1 MKLAES
7 GGVEGCASWLELEMG
22 ANVEARMGG
31 SAEYRTRS
39 FGRLTTAGA
48 RRYRRDILGDG
59 RDDPSLFL
67 RPHVF
72 WSMVGLVVPCH
83 RDELGREQVGGA
95 DQIPRL
101 AARWRL
107 APRQGLPQTGLRPG
121 HQTQN
126 AAVPTAPRPTARPR
140 PSSPSCYASGP
151 RQAVLRERPAPG
163 GASQPAQILQSA
175 QTPHRLEGSPPMTVL
190 VNKIGGKYS

>member
-1 MKLAES
+1 MKLAGS
-7 GGVEGCASWLELEMG
+7 GGVEGCASWLELEMV
-22 ANVEARMGG
+22 ANVETRMGG

-48 RRYRRDILGDG
+48 RRYRRDIQGDD
-59 RDDPSLFL
+59 RDDPSLFS

-72 WSMVGLVVPCH
+72 GSMVGLVVPC
-83 RDELGREQVGGA
+83 RCDELGREQVGGA

-101 AARWRL
+101 VARWRL
-107 APRQGLPQTGLRPG
+107 APRRGLPQTGPRPG

-140 PSSPSCYASGP
+140 PSSPSCYASEP
-151 RQAVLRERPAPG
+151 RQAVLRERPALG
-163 GASQPAQILQSA
+163 GASPPAQVLQSA
-175 QTPHRLEGSPPMTVL
+175 QTLHRLEDSPPMTVL
-190 VNKIGGKYS
+190 VNKIGGQYS